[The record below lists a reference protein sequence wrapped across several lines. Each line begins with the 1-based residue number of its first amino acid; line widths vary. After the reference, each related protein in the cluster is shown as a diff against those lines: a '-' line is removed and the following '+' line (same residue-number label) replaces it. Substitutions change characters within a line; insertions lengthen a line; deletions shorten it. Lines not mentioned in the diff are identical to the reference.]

1 MGREEEMADNTL
13 GFIGSGRVT
22 RIILGGFQRN
32 GLDFSKVIVSDMDHD
47 ALSRLR
53 EKFPG
58 IRLRREGEVS

>member
-1 MGREEEMADNTL
+1 MTTMGRYKTP
-13 GFIGSGRVT
+13 GFIGGGRVT

-32 GLDFSKVIVSDMDHD
+32 GLDFSEVVVSDMEQD

-58 IRLRREGEVS
+58 IRLRKEGEVS